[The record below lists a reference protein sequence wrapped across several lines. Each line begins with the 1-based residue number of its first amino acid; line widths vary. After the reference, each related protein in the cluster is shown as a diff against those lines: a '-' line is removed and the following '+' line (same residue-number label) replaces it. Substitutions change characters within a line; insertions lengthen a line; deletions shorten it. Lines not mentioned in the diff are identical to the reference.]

1 MTTNDLV
8 ALFES
13 HQIMLIVILLFFIN
27 LFITGTE
34 IVFDL
39 LTKKKRRWKD
49 TLANCVIFACHQVTE
64 KTAYAALGFVCL
76 LPFYF
81 ITPLTISMSFLT
93 WILAILAAD
102 FSYYWMHRYEHEH
115 RILWAS
121 HSVHHSSQDYN
132 LSVSF
137 RLSLVEGLFEWLFL
151 IPMIVLGFNP
161 FQAIVALILVAQYQH
176 WLHTERIG
184 KLGWL
189 DKVFNTPSIHRV
201 HHGSNNQ
208 YLDKN
213 YGGLLI
219 VWDRLFGTYQSEEEE
234 VIYGLTRNIHTNN
247 PIKITFIEFSR
258 ILSDIK
264 RCHNNRDR
272 LKIVFGGLSWR
283 PKYFDK
289 RH

>member
-1 MTTNDLV
+1 MTSSDLV

-13 HQIMLIVILLFFIN
+13 HPIMLVVVLLFFIN
-27 LFITGTE
+27 LFITATE
-34 IVFDL
+34 IIVDFM
-39 LTKKKRRWKD
+39 TKKQRRWKD
-49 TLANCVIFACHQVTE
+49 TLANCFIFMCHQVAE
-64 KTAYAALGFVCL
+64 NTAYAALGFICL

-81 ITPLTISMSFLT
+81 ITPLTIPMTFLT
-93 WILAILAAD
+93 WALAILAAD
-102 FSYYWMHRYEHEH
+102 FTYYWMHRFEHEH

-151 IPMIVLGFNP
+151 IPMIMLGFNP

-189 DKVFNTPSIHRV
+189 DRVFNTPSIHRV
-201 HHGSNNQ
+201 HHGSNKK

-213 YGGLLI
+213 YGGILI
-219 VWDRLFGTYQSEEEE
+219 IWDRLFGTYQAEEEK
-234 VIYGLTRNIHTNN
+234 VIYGLTKNIHTNN
-247 PIKITFIEFSR
+247 PIKITFIEFVH

-264 RCHNNRDR
+264 KCHNYRDG

-283 PKYFDK
+283 PKYFNK

>member
-1 MTTNDLV
+1 MTSNDLV
-8 ALFES
+8 GLFEN
-13 HQIMLIVILLFFIN
+13 HPIMLVVVLLFFVN

-34 IVFDL
+34 IVLDL
-39 LTKKKRRWKD
+39 LTKKQRRWKD
-49 TLANCVIFACHQVTE
+49 TLANCVIFMCQQVTE
-64 KTAYAALGFVCL
+64 NTAYAALGFICL

-81 ITPLTISMSFLT
+81 ITPFTIPMTLWT
-93 WILAILAAD
+93 WVLAILVAD
-102 FSYYWMHRYEHEH
+102 FTYYWMHRFEHEH

-132 LSVSF
+132 LTVSF
-137 RLSLVEGLFEWLFL
+137 RLSLLEGLFEWLFL
-151 IPMIVLGFNP
+151 IPMILMGFNP

-189 DKVFNTPSIHRV
+189 DEVFNTPSIHRV
-201 HHGSNNQ
+201 HHGSNTQ

-213 YGGLLI
+213 YGGILI
-219 VWDRLFGTYQSEEEE
+219 VWDKLFGTYQAEEEK

-247 PIKITFIEFSR
+247 PIKITFIEFVH

-264 RCHNNRDR
+264 KCHNNRDR

-283 PKYFDK
+283 PKYFNK

>member
-1 MTTNDLV
+1 MTSNDLV
-8 ALFES
+8 GLFEN
-13 HQIMLIVILLFFIN
+13 HPIMLVVVLLFFVN

-34 IVFDL
+34 IVLDL
-39 LTKKKRRWKD
+39 LTKKQRRWKD
-49 TLANCVIFACHQVTE
+49 TLANCVIFMCQQVTE
-64 KTAYAALGFVCL
+64 NTAYAALGFICL

-81 ITPLTISMSFLT
+81 ITPFTIPMTLWT
-93 WILAILAAD
+93 WVLAILAAD
-102 FSYYWMHRYEHEH
+102 FTYYWMHRFEHEH

-132 LSVSF
+132 LTVSF
-137 RLSLVEGLFEWLFL
+137 RLSLLEGLFEWLFL
-151 IPMIVLGFNP
+151 IPMILMGFNP

-189 DKVFNTPSIHRV
+189 DEVFNTPSIHRV
-201 HHGSNNQ
+201 HHGSNTQ

-213 YGGLLI
+213 YGGILI
-219 VWDRLFGTYQSEEEE
+219 VWDKLFGTYQAEEEK

-247 PIKITFIEFSR
+247 PIKITFIEFVH

-264 RCHNNRDR
+264 KCHNNRDR

-283 PKYFDK
+283 PKYFNK

>member
-1 MTTNDLV
+1 MTSSELV

-13 HQIMLIVILLFFIN
+13 HPIMLVVVLLFFIN
-27 LFITGTE
+27 LFITSTE
-34 IVFDL
+34 IILDL
-39 LTKKKRRWKD
+39 LTKKQRRWKD
-49 TLANCVIFACHQVTE
+49 TLANCVIFMCHQVTE
-64 KTAYAALGFVCL
+64 NTAYAALGFICL

-81 ITPLTISMSFLT
+81 LTPLAIPMTFLT
-93 WILAILAAD
+93 WVLALLAAD
-102 FSYYWMHRYEHEH
+102 FTYYWMHRFEHEH

-151 IPMIVLGFNP
+151 IPMIMLGFNP

-189 DKVFNTPSIHRV
+189 DEVFNTPSIHRV
-201 HHGSNNQ
+201 HHGSNKQ

-213 YGGLLI
+213 YGGILI
-219 VWDRLFGTYQSEEEE
+219 VWDRLFGTYQAEEEK
-234 VIYGLTRNIHTNN
+234 VVYGLTRNIHTNN
-247 PIKITFIEFSR
+247 PIKITFIEFVH

-264 RCHNNRDR
+264 KCHNNRDR

-283 PKYFDK
+283 PKYFNK